1 MQTKSK
7 ESIVTWLSFALVIFV
22 GVVLLRL
29 LGGCASYARTP
40 APDSP
45 GLERLTVS
53 YELAEGEG
61 DGEAVEVS
69 VGEMRL
75 ALATA
80 ERYEDAVEAQNNAVD
95 MAEILW
101 EYGAVS
107 AQACEA
113 NIESAYQNT
122 VMGFIGGGLIG
133 ALLTFLLTR

>member
-1 MQTKSK
+1 MKTKSK
-7 ESIVTWLSFALVIFV
+7 ESIVTWLLFALVIFV

-29 LGGCASYARTP
+29 LGGCATYARTP

-45 GLERLTVS
+45 GLEKLVVS
-53 YELAEGEG
+53 YELEEGEG
-61 DGEAVEVS
+61 DEEVVGVS

-101 EYGAVS
+101 EYGEVS
-107 AQACEA
+107 ALACEV
-113 NIESAYQNT
+113 NIERAYQNT
-122 VMGFIGGGLIG
+122 VMGFIGGGLVG